1 MNPLLEVS
9 HVSKKFK
16 IREDRHRSIKTILG
30 NIITGKWQNSR
41 TINVEILKDVSFDV
55 YPGDFVGLVG
65 RNGVGKS
72 TILKIISGIY
82 RPSQGTVK
90 LHGKV
95 APVLELG
102 AGFSEDLSGYDNIFL
117 NASILGYGR
126 AATYSRVDEIIKFS
140 ELEEYIYTPIR
151 RYSSGMV
158 VRLAFSIAVYLD
170 APLLLFD
177 EVLAVGD
184 IGFQKKCLDKVHELN
199 SSGKAIVL
207 VTHSP
212 ETVEAFCNR
221 CIVLDHSEKIFDGGA
236 KEGAA
241 VYRSLFDNSEN

>member
-1 MNPLLEVS
+1 MKTLLDVD
-9 HVSKKFK
+9 HVSKHFTV
-16 IREDRHRSIKTILG
+16 REDRYSSLKTVLG
-30 NIITGKWQNSR
+30 SLLFFKNPTTKVGR
-41 TINVEILKDVSFDV
+41 VEILNDVSFQV
-55 YPGDFVGLVG
+55 RPGDFVGLVG

-82 RPSQGTVK
+82 KPTMGAVR

-126 AATYSRVDEIIKFS
+126 AATHALLNQIIEFS
-140 ELEEYIYTPIR
+140 ELENHIHSPIR

-158 VRLAFSIAVYLD
+158 VRLAFSIAVHLD

-184 IGFQKKCLDKVHELN
+184 IGFQKKCLNKVHELN
-199 SSGKAIVL
+199 RSGKAIVL

-212 ETVEAFCNR
+212 ETVESFCNR
-221 CIVLDHSEKIFDGGA
+221 CIVLDKTRKIFDGPA

-241 VYRSLFDNSEN
+241 IYRSLF

>member
-1 MNPLLEVS
+1 MNSLLEVKQ
-9 HVSKKFK
+9 VSKHFK
-16 IREDRHRSIKTILG
+16 IREDRHRSLKSVLG
-30 NIITGKWQNSR
+30 SLMLLKNPGSNVT
-41 TINVEILKDVSFDV
+41 NVEILNDVSFSV
-55 YPGDFVGLVG
+55 QPGDFVGLVG

-82 RPSQGTVK
+82 KPSSGAVH
-90 LHGKV
+90 LRGKV

-126 AATYSRVDEIIKFS
+126 AATHALLQKIIEFS
-140 ELEEYIYTPIR
+140 ELEKHIHTPIR

-158 VRLAFSIAVYLD
+158 VRLAFSIAVHLD

-212 ETVEAFCNR
+212 ETVETFCNR
-221 CIVLDHSEKIFDGGA
+221 CIVLDKTHKIFDGSA

-241 VYRSLFDNSEN
+241 IYRSLF